1 MRLRSLLLCLLLPGT
16 VLATNPPPT
25 DPGPPPAACAGQTIQ
40 AGEYTRTVS
49 VDGRTREYRLLV
61 PNNYSGNA
69 AVPLMLDFHA
79 LLTSSSYQLNN
90 SGTREV
96 ANAEGFLVAYPQ
108 GIDNAWNIGPCCT
121 ESRQIDDVAFARA
134 VVAQVS
140 AEACVDSSRVYAT
153 GYSNG
158 GGMAYKLACD
168 AADMVAAIAPAAF
181 DMVQGMGCAPSR
193 PISVFSFRGRL
204 DPIVP
209 YNGGPSSP
217 PTPYDL
223 PSITFLGA
231 EGSFQAWG
239 GLNQCSTSTS
249 SAGTGCQGFNNCE
262 DGTET
267 VLCTARFGTHS
278 AWDAEDSWD
287 FLKEHQ
293 LP

>member
-1 MRLRSLLLCLLLPGT
+1 M
-16 VLATNPPPT
+16 
-25 DPGPPPAACAGQTIQ
+25 
-40 AGEYTRTVS
+40 
-49 VDGRTREYRLLV
+49 
-61 PNNYSGNA
+61 
-69 AVPLMLDFHA
+69 
-79 LLTSSSYQLNN
+79 
-90 SGTREV
+90 
-96 ANAEGFLVAYPQ
+96 AYPQ

-121 ESRQIDDVAFARA
+121 ESRQIDDAAFARA

-158 GGMAYKLACD
+158 GGMAYKLAYD

-223 PSITFLGA
+223 PSTTFLGA
-231 EGSFQAWG
+231 EGSFPARG

-249 SAGTGCQGFNNCE
+249 SAGTGCQGFNSCE
-262 DGTET
+262 GGTET

-278 AWDAEDSWD
+278 TWDPKTAGIS
-287 FLKEHQ
+287 
-293 LP
+293 